1 MVDPKKKIVELTAE
15 ELADLG
21 YLTDKVAP
29 GVRKRVERV
38 LSDPKYLGGTDI
50 FLGFQASRSSW
61 SSARSAGTRARPPP
75 LRLPTPPT
83 STASDADTLFSRY
96 SSNSLAF
103 TVVTPDLI
111 TKYESDF
118 YYNGLSGSP
127 PPLLWRSDLEENPFP
142 APVRGDRHFSIPV
155 KTAHGVIGTPLNAV
169 WPAVAPAI
177 LASLKSRGIKYS
189 AVQPVRF
196 SIVDGDRD
204 EYLGPVVVW
213 IAIPPNSSG
222 AGAVRDAT
230 PDILRI
236 LTDAQITNVVVEWYQ
251 GTIKKLADPPL
262 VAVEYR
268 TSAARSS

>member
-1 MVDPKKKIVELTAE
+1 MVECTIRRNPRPAAAPQGAADP
-15 ELADLG
+15 LA
-21 YLTDKVAP
+21 
-29 GVRKRVERV
+29 
-38 LSDPKYLGGTDI
+38 S
-50 FLGFQASRSSW
+50 
-61 SSARSAGTRARPPP
+61 
-75 LRLPTPPT
+75 PT
-83 STASDADTLFSRY
+83 SSTSTVSDADTLFSRY
-96 SSNSLAF
+96 SSNSQAF

-127 PPLLWRSDLEENPFP
+127 PPLLWRSDLEENHFP
-142 APVRGDRHFSIPV
+142 APLRGDRYFSIPV

-196 SIVDGDRD
+196 SIVEGDRD

-213 IAIPPNSSG
+213 IAIPPNSAK

-230 PDILRI
+230 PDILHI
-236 LTDAQITNVVVEWYQ
+236 LADAQITDVVVEWYQ
-251 GTIKKLADPPL
+251 GTIEK
-262 VAVEYR
+262 VR
-268 TSAARSS
+268 H